1 MERPKINGLRRLA
14 SVVLSMRF
22 QLLEAEALSSV
33 QLRSNGI
40 GPEGCQ
46 ALCGVLRLER
56 PGTSWN
62 VLERALNIFEFALN
76 LRISDLFDSG

>member
-22 QLLEAEALSSV
+22 QLLKAEALSSV

-46 ALCGVLRLER
+46 ALCEVLRLER

-62 VLERALNIFEFALN
+62 VL
-76 LRISDLFDSG
+76 